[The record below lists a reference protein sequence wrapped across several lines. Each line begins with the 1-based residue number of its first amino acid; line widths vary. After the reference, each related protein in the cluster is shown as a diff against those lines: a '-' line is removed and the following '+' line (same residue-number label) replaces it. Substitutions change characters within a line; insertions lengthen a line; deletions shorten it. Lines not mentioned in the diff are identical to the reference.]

1 MSADELGGRRETMR
15 YTYVSAWKVIGGI
28 NMAAADVARVL
39 HETDQYRITLSP
51 SPDNHLAIIDKGAAA
66 ANLLLRGLF
75 NAEKFPDPAASIARQ
90 VEELRAE
97 RRGKSAGVTVL
108 VIEAFGTSEATI
120 QKTNEVDGMVLTFD
134 AVDKAAI
141 RAAHKE
147 QIDSAKLAV
156 AFESEPPSRLEKFTE
171 GIYLTDTAQRTIHSI
186 TLQMNARGYVSSR
199 VTDEAATRIS
209 ERFISVDSQAE
220 LRSICRLYAQ
230 MAENEDEPLK
240 AFLFGWSALEILV
253 AKMFVAFEEQ
263 FMSPLLGGPQTRLRE
278 RFLRRVRDVMKDKYR
293 LVEKF
298 TCVTVVLFPDAAD
311 ADVDG
316 YLEKFER
323 LKRMRDKLLHGEDI
337 AENTLPVHELSG
349 LLRSYVLAYLA
360 RPNTASKSA

>member
-1 MSADELGGRRETMR
+1 MHAEDPGTRPETMR

-28 NMAAADVARVL
+28 TMAAADAPRVL
-39 HETDQYRITLSP
+39 HETDQCKITLSS
-51 SPDNHLAIIDKGAAA
+51 SPDDHLATIDKGAAA

-75 NAEKFPDPAASIARQ
+75 NAEKFPDPAAAIAGQMEKMRT
-90 VEELRAE
+90 E
-97 RRGKSAGVTVL
+97 RMGKSASVTVL
-108 VIEAFGTSEATI
+108 VIEAFGTCEAAI
-120 QKTNEVDGMVLTFD
+120 GKTNEVDGIVLTFD
-134 AVDKAAI
+134 AIDKAAI
-141 RAAHKE
+141 RAAQKE
-147 QIDSAKLAV
+147 QIDSAKLAL

-171 GIYLTDTAQRTIHSI
+171 GIYITDAAERTIYSI
-186 TLQMNARGYVSSR
+186 TFQMNARGYVSSR
-199 VTDEAATRIS
+199 VTDEAAHRIS
-209 ERFISVDSQAE
+209 ERFIAVGSQAE
-220 LRSICRLYAQ
+220 LRSISRLYAQ

-263 FMSPLLGGPQTRLRE
+263 FMSPLLGGSQTRLRE

-298 TCVTVVLFPDAAD
+298 TCVTVALFPDAAD
-311 ADVDG
+311 TDVDW

-337 AENTLPVHELSG
+337 LQNTLPVHELSG
-349 LLRSYVLAYLA
+349 LLRSYVLAYLD
-360 RPNTASKSA
+360 RPAA